1 MTNNIEPDEAAAEN
15 EGMPPRTI
23 SYTVEQ
29 IDPGDNHKELMEM
42 LGGIFVQLSRVY
54 DTQMM
59 LLSEDN
65 RNFLINLH
73 NEGGLAGDP
82 PLLREDA
89 WE

>member
-1 MTNNIEPDEAAAEN
+1 
-15 EGMPPRTI
+15 
-23 SYTVEQ
+23 
-29 IDPGDNHKELMEM
+29 MEM